1 MRASVIDISIMNDC
15 YVIMVAQIHFA
26 LTIALQDTPL
36 SYKLFKKFNTCLIV
50 MLLVVPI
57 KDPHCL
63 KYMPYLV
70 LVLLRTD
77 ALNILTVHCTKNE
90 FSY

>member
-1 MRASVIDISIMNDC
+1 
-15 YVIMVAQIHFA
+15 
-26 LTIALQDTPL
+26 
-36 SYKLFKKFNTCLIV
+36 

-63 KYMPYLV
+63 KYIQYLV
-70 LVLLRTD
+70 LVLLCTD
-77 ALNILTVHCTKNE
+77 ELNILTVHCTKNE